1 MLKIRESLRD
11 RQQRGAAET
20 GIRWRGHS
28 VSRLEGL
35 TDAVFG
41 FAITLLVV
49 SLEVPGSFAELLST
63 MQGFAAFAASFSI
76 LAAIWYLHYKFFR
89 EYGLVDGTVVF
100 LNLVLLFVI
109 LFYTFPLK
117 FLFTVLINFLL
128 LEQALGIPMGGAP
141 GISWQEMHVLMIVY
155 GVGFLAV
162 FLIFTLLYL
171 HAYRR
176 REALG
181 LDARETYLTW
191 SGVESNVI
199 CVVLALLSITI
210 AAVGGP
216 AANAWSGWTYAVI
229 APLQGLHSAWRG
241 RGAARLTLPVRPAA

>member
-1 MLKIRESLRD
+1 MLRIRESLRD
-11 RQQRGAAET
+11 RQTATAPGMR
-20 GIRWRGHS
+20 RRGHE

-35 TDAVFG
+35 TDAVFA

-49 SLEVPGSFAELLST
+49 SLEVPRSFDELLYT
-63 MQGFAAFAASFSI
+63 MQGFAAFAASFTV
-76 LAAIWYLHYKFFR
+76 LAGIWFFHYKFFR

-117 FLFTVLINFLL
+117 FLFSVLINFLL
-128 LEQALGIPMGGAP
+128 LEQALGVPMRGEI
-141 GISWQEMHVLMIVY
+141 GIGWEQMHVLMIVY

-162 FLIFTLLYL
+162 FLVFTLLYL
-171 HAYRR
+171 HAYRMR
-176 REALG
+176 GVLG
-181 LDARETYLTW
+181 LDAREAYMTW
-191 SGVESNVI
+191 SGVESNLI
-199 CVVLALLSITI
+199 CVAMAVTSILV

-229 APLQGLHSAWRG
+229 GPAQGLHSWWRL
-241 RGAARLTLPVRPAA
+241 RGAARLAVRAA